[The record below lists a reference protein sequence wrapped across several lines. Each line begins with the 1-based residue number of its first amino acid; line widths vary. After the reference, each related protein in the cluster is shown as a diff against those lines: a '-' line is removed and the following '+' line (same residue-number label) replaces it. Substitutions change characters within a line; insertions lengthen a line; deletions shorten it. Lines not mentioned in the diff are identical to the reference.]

1 MDKSKQ
7 IKDVQDLKSEMD
19 FIEKQFQSFD
29 NKMLA
34 VAMDYKFYL
43 DPRIK
48 DNTIYKIRD
57 SIIYRL
63 NCSKF
68 HFQILLNIITHLD
81 LELTNAYRKL
91 EKKNNPMGLSFHF
104 DQRALHINYLS
115 DSIFFHLGSG
125 FDYLS
130 NLVEYICS
138 KNKNTEFKWGQLAK
152 SARDSKNPFSQNL
165 ISKAID
171 KLDREFVGKLYDHRS
186 YLIHTSVDKS
196 PSSFSINIME
206 AECET
211 HIFSSV
217 SFNKRF
223 KELKK
228 ESETFNLTI
237 QYSLLWIIK
246 KSIDSLIEILFG
258 LKDYMESNRKIK
270 IPFMFIKGQN
280 GEMLP
285 PSLGYWGEKTN
296 KNVS

>member
-104 DQRALHINYLS
+104 DQRALHINNLS

-237 QYSLLWIIK
+237 
-246 KSIDSLIEILFG
+246 
-258 LKDYMESNRKIK
+258 
-270 IPFMFIKGQN
+270 
-280 GEMLP
+280 
-285 PSLGYWGEKTN
+285 
-296 KNVS
+296 